1 LLLGLIDD
9 LIHEDDNGGCL
20 AALVL
25 QRLGLRLN
33 TVKAEVE
40 RALVRFLKT
49 PTSGTVS
56 FTPQAK
62 RVLELA
68 ILEARELGEEFA
80 GTEHLL
86 LGLMKEGGSIA
97 AQILES
103 HGARLDE
110 VRHETLALLT
120 TRATESPVEIQ
131 APEREPFRT
140 DFTSSQQSLGDPS
153 LRHWLLFIS
162 VVLVLLAL
170 AALLVMGSG

>member
-1 LLLGLIDD
+1 
-9 LIHEDDNGGCL
+9 
-20 AALVL
+20 
-25 QRLGLRLN
+25 
-33 TVKAEVE
+33 
-40 RALVRFLKT
+40 
-49 PTSGTVS
+49 
-56 FTPQAK
+56 
-62 RVLELA
+62 
-68 ILEARELGEEFA
+68 
-80 GTEHLL
+80 
-86 LGLMKEGGSIA
+86 MKEGGSIA